1 MEVIYT
7 LKNIVL
13 WISASLKWQY
23 RVRTYNRSWQSWM
36 EVITPVQF
44 GCSKKVASLAV
55 YPLRITA

>member
-13 WISASLKWQY
+13 GISASLKWQY

-36 EVITPVQF
+36 YFAVQF
-44 GCSKKVASLAV
+44 GCSKKVASLSV